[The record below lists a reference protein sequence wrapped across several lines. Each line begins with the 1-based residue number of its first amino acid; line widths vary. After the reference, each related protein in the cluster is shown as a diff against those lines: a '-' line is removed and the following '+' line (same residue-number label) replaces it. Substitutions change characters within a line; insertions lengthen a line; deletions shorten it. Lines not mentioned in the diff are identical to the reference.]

1 MQFQVPQFIDIED
14 KIVGPLTLKQFLYIA
29 GTVALAYVAYT
40 AIPVSAIGVLV
51 AIGLLS
57 FGGLL
62 AFYKYNNR
70 PFINIVAAAFF
81 YYIRPR
87 LYIWRPQKKTAEKKR
102 VVDMSRYKTTK
113 STAAEASAPSSSRL
127 GELNWKVDM

>member
-14 KIVGPLTLKQFLYIA
+14 KIVGPLTLKQFLYLA
-29 GTVALAYVAYT
+29 GNAGLAYIFYSI
-40 AIPVSAIGVLV
+40 IPVAAIGVLV
-51 AIGLLS
+51 AIALLS

-70 PFINIVAAAFF
+70 PLIKMVSAVFF
-81 YYIRPR
+81 YYLKPR
-87 LYIWRPQKKTAEKKR
+87 LYIWRPQKTVEQKKR

-113 STAAEASAPSSSRL
+113 STAAQISAPSSSRL
-127 GELNWKVDM
+127 NELNWKVDM